1 MLWTML
7 LKGKDCRVVSGSDW
21 TGVIESVSDEGVEVS
36 YEDRYGTEQSV
47 LRPSVYVYIYSPSY
61 MTVFDFIEACKK
73 DLQS

>member
-21 TGVIESVSDEGVEVS
+21 TGVIESVSAKGVEVA
-36 YEDRYGTEQSV
+36 YEDRYGAQCSV
-47 LRPSVYVYIYSPSY
+47 LRPSGYVYIYSPEY
-61 MTVFDFIEACKK
+61 MSVFDFIEACKR